1 LHGVGIWHD
10 WDVNPPIGV
19 RNEIC
24 LATKNK
30 EPGEPRRLNRAVGV
44 SEALKGVLDGAL
56 KKRGFATRD
65 LLTHWATM
73 APKRYDQI
81 AMPDQLKWPRGAGHE
96 GATLY
101 LRCKPG
107 HALALSHEGGLIAA
121 AVNRYFGYVLVKD
134 VRLSL
139 EPFTTSSVSKI
150 KDEPT
155 LPDVAEHAGAAVAEV
170 EDAGLKSA
178 LKELGEQILGKRPR

>member
-1 LHGVGIWHD
+1 M
-10 WDVNPPIGV
+10 
-19 RNEIC
+19 
-24 LATKNK
+24 ATRNK
-30 EPGEPRRLNRAVGV
+30 EPEEPKRLNRTVGV
-44 SEALKGVLDGAL
+44 SDALKGVLDSAL

-73 APKRYDQI
+73 APKPYDQI
-81 AMPDQLKWPRGAGHE
+81 ALPDQLKWPRGAGHE

-139 EPFTTSSVSKI
+139 EPFSTSSVSKI

-155 LPDVAEHAGAAVAEV
+155 PAEAIRKAGSAVSEVADPA
-170 EDAGLKSA
+170 LKSA
-178 LKELGEQILGKRPR
+178 LKSLGEQILSKRAR